1 MRRDSLPDLPDAGSS
16 QAFRVSHALM
26 LAAVMAVL
34 LLLSAWL
41 QRQYGSTGVLVAAA
55 AVALVEVHAAAA
67 SLSQLSIDSQL
78 PLATVTWGLVL
89 LLLVSS
95 LAKTVLAFASGG
107 AGYGW
112 RMAAGLMLIPVVASV
127 VLLIKAAA

>member
-1 MRRDSLPDLPDAGSS
+1 
-16 QAFRVSHALM
+16 
-26 LAAVMAVL
+26 
-34 LLLSAWL
+34 
-41 QRQYGSTGVLVAAA
+41 
-55 AVALVEVHAAAA
+55 VEVHAAAA